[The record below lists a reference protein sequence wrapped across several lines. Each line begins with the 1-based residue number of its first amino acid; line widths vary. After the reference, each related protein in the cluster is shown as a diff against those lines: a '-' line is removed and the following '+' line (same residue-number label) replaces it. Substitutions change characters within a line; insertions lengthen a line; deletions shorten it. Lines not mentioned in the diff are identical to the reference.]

1 MLYGEDVDFVY
12 ALLHA
17 MVLDCRAVHNI
28 HCACKYVV
36 RGCRSKV
43 AHGTHC
49 VVRTVLFLS
58 FVVDET
64 YFKVPRHADCLKSHG
79 RSRETISPLPHE
91 GVENGSI
98 AKGPREDSA
107 WSEKLE
113 LA

>member
-1 MLYGEDVDFVY
+1 MPWYLIVELFTTSTVLASTLFADVE
-12 ALLHA
+12 A
-17 MVLDCRAVHNI
+17 RW
-28 HCACKYVV
+28 
-36 RGCRSKV
+36 
-43 AHGTHC
+43 
-49 VVRTVLFLS
+49 RTERIVSFVLFLS